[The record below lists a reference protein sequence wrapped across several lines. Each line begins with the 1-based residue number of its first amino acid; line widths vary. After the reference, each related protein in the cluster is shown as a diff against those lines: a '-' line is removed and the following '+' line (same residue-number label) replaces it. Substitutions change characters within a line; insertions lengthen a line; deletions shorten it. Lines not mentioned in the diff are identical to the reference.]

1 MYQRAPADRSR
12 ALSSWRSLDR
22 RFPILITG
30 VLLTAVGAF
39 AWAAYD
45 RVQYVLLANA
55 GPRLQSAS
63 VAIDV
68 LLSQAVAT
76 SDARLARVAA
86 DPAVVGFLR
95 TGRGAPAARGAL
107 AKTWAVDGS
116 ARGRV
121 ALHHP
126 DGTVVL
132 DTATGT
138 YPSGSTRITAMIR
151 SARSSPTTA
160 RMGPLIAIGDSDYY
174 ESIAPV
180 RSEQSINAAS
190 GAGAADTSTLGFV
203 SDLRLVTGSNV
214 QLVRDLIGTH
224 ALMALGSPTTG
235 VWSDLE
241 HPVSAPRGDVS
252 LGHPQFLMRADGTPG
267 VGVATR
273 VSDAPWV
280 LWVEQPAADV
290 LAPVHPLLAE
300 IAGLAALVIVAGGL
314 GAWILSR
321 RITRPIVLLTAAAE
335 GIATAPDDA
344 QSANAGD
351 DEVTRLADAFQRMA
365 RRVRESLAT
374 ATAARAEAEAQT
386 REARALADELEQQVE
401 EAQALSEEL
410 EQSNERLQLS
420 VSQAD
425 AARAEAEAA
434 NGAKVEFL
442 ATMSHELRTP
452 LNAIAGFVDLLDA
465 EVAGP
470 VSEEQGKYLARI
482 KRAQGLLLR
491 RIDDMLNFAKIDS
504 GTLTYAVHT
513 VAVEATLS
521 PLVTLIQPLMAER
534 GLTLK
539 YIAPAPQLAVRAD
552 GEKCEQVVLNLLSNA
567 MKFTKRGGCVE
578 IMCTREPDGVAI
590 SVSDTGVGIPRDKL
604 GIVFEPFIQVDPS
617 LTRQR
622 DGTGLGLA
630 ISRQLARG
638 MGGEL
643 TAVSTPGVGSV
654 FTLILPAATIE
665 LVEAPGSINA
675 SAATLGQARSTAL
688 AEPTAA
694 YRVGAAP
701 ASPLQKSN

>member
-1 MYQRAPADRSR
+1 
-12 ALSSWRSLDR
+12 L
-22 RFPILITG
+22 
-30 VLLTAVGAF
+30 
-39 AWAAYD
+39 
-45 RVQYVLLANA
+45 
-55 GPRLQSAS
+55 
-63 VAIDV
+63 
-68 LLSQAVAT
+68 
-76 SDARLARVAA
+76 
-86 DPAVVGFLR
+86 
-95 TGRGAPAARGAL
+95 
-107 AKTWAVDGS
+107 
-116 ARGRV
+116 
-121 ALHHP
+121 
-126 DGTVVL
+126 
-132 DTATGT
+132 
-138 YPSGSTRITAMIR
+138 
-151 SARSSPTTA
+151 
-160 RMGPLIAIGDSDYY
+160 
-174 ESIAPV
+174 
-180 RSEQSINAAS
+180 
-190 GAGAADTSTLGFV
+190 
-203 SDLRLVTGSNV
+203 
-214 QLVRDLIGTH
+214 
-224 ALMALGSPTTG
+224 
-235 VWSDLE
+235 
-241 HPVSAPRGDVS
+241 
-252 LGHPQFLMRADGTPG
+252 
-267 VGVATR
+267 
-273 VSDAPWV
+273 SDAPWV

-314 GAWILSR
+314 GGWILSR

-344 QSANAGD
+344 QGANAGD

-410 EQSNERLQLS
+410 EQSNDRLQLS

-513 VAVEATLS
+513 VVVEATLS

-578 IMCTREPDGVAI
+578 ITCTREPDGVAI

-665 LVEAPGSINA
+665 SVEAAGSINA
-675 SAATLGQARSTAL
+675 SAATLAQARSPAL
-688 AEPTAA
+688 VEQTAA
-694 YRVGAAP
+694 YHVGAAP
-701 ASPLQKSN
+701 ASPLQKSNRL

>member
-1 MYQRAPADRSR
+1 VGT
-12 ALSSWRSLDR
+12 SWRSIDR
-22 RFPILITG
+22 RLPLLIAG
-30 VLLTAVGAF
+30 VLLTAVAAF
-39 AWAAYD
+39 AWAAYG
-45 RVQYVLLANA
+45 RVQHVLLANA

-63 VAIDV
+63 LEIDV
-68 LLSQAVAT
+68 LLSQFVVGT
-76 SDARLARVAA
+76 DARLDRVAS

-95 TGRGAPAARGAL
+95 TGRGAPAARAAL
-107 AKTWAVDGS
+107 AKAWVGDGN

-121 ALHHP
+121 SLHRP
-126 DGTVVL
+126 DGTIVL
-132 DTATGT
+132 DTATGP
-138 YPSGSTRITAMIR
+138 YPTGSDRISRMIR
-151 SARSSPTTA
+151 NAPSSATTA

-174 ESIAPV
+174 ESVAPI
-180 RSEQSINAAS
+180 QAGQ
-190 GAGAADTSTLGFV
+190 GAGAKSAGTNGPGADANRSVLGFV

-214 QLVRDLIGTH
+214 QIVRDLIGTH
-224 ALMALGSPTTG
+224 AVMALGSPATG

-241 HPVSAPRGDVS
+241 RPVPAPRGDVT
-252 LGHPQFLMRADGTPG
+252 LQHPQFLTRADGTRG

-273 VSDAPWV
+273 VSGAPWV
-280 LWVEQPAADV
+280 LWVEQPVADV
-290 LAPVHPLLAE
+290 LAPVQPLLAE
-300 IAGLAALVIVAGGL
+300 IAGLAALVILAGAL
-314 GAWILSR
+314 GGWILSR

-335 GIATAPDDA
+335 GIATGPGEARGV
-344 QSANAGD
+344 GD
-351 DEVTRLADAFQRMA
+351 GNNDEVTRLADAFQRMA
-365 RRVRESLAT
+365 GRVRESLAT

-420 VSQAD
+420 VSEAD

-452 LNAIAGFVDLLDA
+452 LNAIAGYVDLLDA
-465 EVAGP
+465 EVAGS
-470 VSEEQGKYLARI
+470 VSEEQAKYLARI

-504 GTLTYAVHT
+504 GTLTYAVTT

-521 PLVTLIQPLMAER
+521 PLVTLMQPLMAER
-534 GLTLK
+534 GLALK

-552 GEKCEQVVLNLLSNA
+552 GEKCEQIVLNLLSNA
-567 MKFTKRGGCVE
+567 MKFTKRGGRVE
-578 IMCTREPDGVAI
+578 VACTPEQDRVAI
-590 SVSDTGVGIPRDKL
+590 SVADTGVGIPPDKL

-643 TAVSTPGVGSV
+643 TAVSTPGVGSI
-654 FTLILPAATIE
+654 FTLTLPLAR
-665 LVEAPGSINA
+665 VESGETPASISA
-675 SAATLGQARSTAL
+675 SAAVLSQTRATVR
-688 AEPTAA
+688 AE
-694 YRVGAAP
+694 
-701 ASPLQKSN
+701 